1 MTDEKE
7 YGSLGRLAP
16 EWDGDG
22 RERNLTADDIYERF
36 FGWVEDVKGI
46 EPWPHQEEAIM
57 DLLARRPCDFEYP
70 DRFGTNRWWRSACT
84 SPPYALAAA
93 PITPLRSRRWCRRNS
108 STWSKCSAATMSA

>member
-57 DLLARRPCDFEYP
+57 DLLAGDHVILNTPTGSGKSLVALGMHFAALCTGRRSDQGAGVGEIL
-70 DRFGTNRWWRSACT
+70 RLGRSVR
-84 SPPYALAAA
+84 P
-93 PITPLRSRRWCRRNS
+93 RQCRHDHR
-108 STWSKCSAATMSA
+108 

>member
-16 EWDGDG
+16 EWDGDE

-46 EPWPHQEEAIM
+46 E
-57 DLLARRPCDFEYP
+57 RR
-70 DRFGTNRWWRSACT
+70 GGGKGKKA
-84 SPPYALAAA
+84 
-93 PITPLRSRRWCRRNS
+93 RSRGRIRKRPLWIS
-108 STWSKCSAATMSA
+108 WPATMSF

>member
-16 EWDGDG
+16 EWDGDE

-36 FGWVEDVKGI
+36 FGWVEEVKGI

-57 DLLARRPCDFEYP
+57 DLLAGDHVILNTPTGSGKSLVALGMHFAALPVAVPTTPRPSK
-70 DRFGTNRWWRSACT
+70 RWSPRS
-84 SPPYALAAA
+84 
-93 PITPLRSRRWCRRNS
+93 S
-108 STWSKCSAATMSA
+108 STW